1 MAKSQT
7 TTAIAHSDDT
17 TFRAW
22 ITELSGQLDAA
33 GLATAG
39 DTGQINLATATRPGT
54 NTAAGY
60 QIRYLNDSLH
70 GSKPLYLKIE
80 FGTGLANTSPNIWI
94 TAASGTNGAGTLT
107 GTTYFPRTEIIP
119 YAYSAPGAATYFSG
133 VCVLPGF
140 FGMVFKRNYVAN
152 QTPHFF
158 AMRTCDDAG
167 DISAAGFHFYYVYTS
182 STCYRYTYITSLIH
196 DQAGYSLY
204 PSAGTSTLV
213 SGQPQVFRHFDSQPQ
228 VRCVPFMLSF
238 MNGEIGDLS
247 TFTSTPVG
255 ATSRTYLALAGTQGP
270 TNVGMGPGGAWTNGR
285 LAFQWE

>member
-1 MAKSQT
+1 MAKDQST
-7 TTAIAHSDDT
+7 TGIAHSNNT

-22 ITELSGQLDAA
+22 ITELSGQLDAV
-33 GLATAG
+33 GLTVAA
-39 DTGQINLATATRPGT
+39 DTGQINLATATRPGID
-54 NTAAGY
+54 TAAGY

-80 FGTGLANTSPNIWI
+80 FGTYGTNQPSIWI
-94 TAASGTNGAGTLT
+94 TAASGTDGAGTLT
-107 GTTYFPRTEIIP
+107 GTEYFPRTKITP
-119 YAYSAPGAATYFSG
+119 DGVPGAATYFSG

-167 DISAAGFHFYYVYTS
+167 DISAAGFHFYYLYLGIL
-182 STCYRYTYITSLIH
+182 CYRYTYITSLID

-204 PSAGTSTLV
+204 PSADTSTLV
-213 SGQPQVFRHFDSQPQ
+213 SGQPQVFRHFGSQPQ

-238 MNGEIGDLS
+238 LNGEIGDLS
-247 TFTSTPVG
+247 TFTATPVG

-270 TNVGMGPGGAWTNGR
+270 ANAGLWTNGPWANGR

>member
-22 ITELSGQLDAA
+22 ITELSGQLDTA

-70 GSKPLYLKIE
+70 GSKPLYLQIE
-80 FGTGLANTSPNIWI
+80 FGTGGTATQPGIWI
-94 TAASGTNGAGTLT
+94 AAASGTNGAGTLT
-107 GTTYFPRTEIIP
+107 GTTYFPRTQITP
-119 YAYSAPGAATYFSG
+119 DGVPGAATYFSG

-167 DISAAGFHFYYVYTS
+167 DISAAGFHFYYLYPGAI
-182 STCYRYTYITSLIH
+182 CCRYTYITSLID
-196 DQAGYSLY
+196 DQMGYSLY
-204 PSAGTSTLV
+204 PSAATSTLV
-213 SGQPQVFRHFDSQPQ
+213 SGQPQVFRHFGSQPQ

-238 MNGEIGDLS
+238 LNGEVGDLS

-255 ATSRTYLALAGTQGP
+255 ATSRTYLALAGAQGP
-270 TNVGMGPGGAWTNGR
+270 TNVGMWPGGAWANGR